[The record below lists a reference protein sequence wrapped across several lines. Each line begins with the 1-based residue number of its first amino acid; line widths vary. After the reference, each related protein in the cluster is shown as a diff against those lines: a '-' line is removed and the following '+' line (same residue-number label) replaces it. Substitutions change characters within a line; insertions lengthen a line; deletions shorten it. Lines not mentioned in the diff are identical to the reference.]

1 MADRGMN
8 AALVANISKQVVV
21 YYDCVDVTTIQNV
34 AKDVVVYR
42 FTDAPKQ
49 VILNGETYNSFGQF
63 LRIGEIE
70 ENMQM
75 SIPELT
81 IDLSGIAPYEK
92 DAIGGQDVSGYSPP
106 ESIMQTFMK
115 STTTYID
122 QPVNRYRVYF
132 DLGFNQLGSIKVFEG
147 QINAVAL
154 NNDPEGTVSVSMNVS
169 SHWVTFT
176 RSNGRKSNTNSQQSI
191 SAFSTDTGFVHADKI
206 MKDVTWQ
213 EPPK

>member
-1 MADRGMN
+1 MANRGMS
-8 AALVANISKQVVV
+8 AALLDEISKQVVT
-21 YYDCVDVTTIQNV
+21 YYDCVDITTVQSGT
-34 AKDVVVYR
+34 DVVYR
-42 FTDAPKQ
+42 FTDAPQ
-49 VILNGETYNSFGQF
+49 NVILNSNTYNSFGQF
-63 LRIGEIE
+63 LQIGEIE
-70 ENMQM
+70 ENMSM
-75 SIPELT
+75 SIPELN

-92 DAIGGQDVSGYSPP
+92 DAIGGHDVSGYSPP
-106 ESIMQTFMK
+106 ESIMQTIMK

-154 NNDPEGTVSVSMNVS
+154 TNDPEGSVNVSMNVS

-176 RSNGRKSNTNSQQSI
+176 RVNGRKTNTNSQQSI
-191 SAFSTDTGFVHADKI
+191 SGFSADTGFVHADKI
-206 MKDVTWQ
+206 MKDVVWQ